1 MPQSLEGRHV
11 VRERRA
17 RDVGVVLGLVDG
29 EWRAPV
35 GGAGTQPTH
44 EVTLTARGF
53 SVASPGRGGGMLLRC
68 SCPSSA
74 AVPQKQRVAVLLSPS
89 TKAEKPECNPT
100 RGCAPRADQSTLL
113 GGTAAVRSSWGT
125 NYFWQAKKPIV
136 PEEPFHCL
144 PSLTGVEEPPGP
156 W

>member
-1 MPQSLEGRHV
+1 MHVWQRGCVYFVLVSCRSDPENPIRRLPPPSPIPPGSLCQRSPFTVCQAVTLHRRHC
-11 VRERRA
+11 RLKPSK
-17 RDVGVVLGLVDG
+17 GG
-29 EWRAPV
+29 V
-35 GGAGTQPTH
+35 GGW
-44 EVTLTARGF
+44 V
-53 SVASPGRGGGMLLRC
+53 RC

-125 NYFWQAKKPIV
+125 NYFWKSQKTDSAPCS
-136 PEEPFHCL
+136 PGCPG
-144 PSLTGVEEPPGP
+144 SLTH
-156 W
+156 